1 MLTLLI
7 KSPENKSSQSVPE
20 VMNLLCHAKS
30 KLRAEDIPLQM
41 KAVSYVKLCCTAIRK
56 LPNAVKML
64 KTECKHELVTDNLY
78 SSLLSELCH
87 LDPNWW
93 MQCQISDRG
102 ILQSTDT
109 EIDYLLQPLGFFV
122 ELFADDYSYPQSQRM
137 AA

>member
-7 KSPENKSSQSVPE
+7 KSPENKSSQSVLE

-30 KLRAEDIPLQM
+30 KLLAEDIPMQM

-56 LPNAVKML
+56 LPKAVNVIETK
-64 KTECKHELVTDNLY
+64 CRRELVTVNLY
-78 SSLLSELCH
+78 SSLLSDLCR
-87 LDPNWW
+87 LDAHWW

-109 EIDYLLQPLGFFV
+109 EIDYLLQPLGVFV
-122 ELFADDYSYPQSQRM
+122 ELFADDYSHSQSQRI